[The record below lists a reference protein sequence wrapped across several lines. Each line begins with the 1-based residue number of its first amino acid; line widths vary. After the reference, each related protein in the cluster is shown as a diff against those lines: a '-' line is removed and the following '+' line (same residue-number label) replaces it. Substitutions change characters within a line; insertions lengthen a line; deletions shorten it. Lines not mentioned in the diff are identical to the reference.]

1 MSQVHEYYC
10 GFQCPEC
17 DHITLSKCAY
27 IGEEDLPVVMWNSGE
42 CSEFECEECGAKF
55 YTGDFDLLSEDEI

>member
-1 MSQVHEYYC
+1 MNQVHEYYC

-27 IGEEDLPVVMWNSGE
+27 IGEEDLPVVMWNSEE
-42 CSEFECEECGAKF
+42 CSEFKCEECGAKF